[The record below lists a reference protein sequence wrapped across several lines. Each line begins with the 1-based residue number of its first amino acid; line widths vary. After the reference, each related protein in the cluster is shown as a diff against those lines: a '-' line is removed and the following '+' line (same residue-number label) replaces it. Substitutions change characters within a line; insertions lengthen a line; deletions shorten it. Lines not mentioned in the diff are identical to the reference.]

1 MKCRLKFFLSF
12 YSGSPTVPVSL
23 LKRLFFL
30 HWVTTA
36 PLLKVSLAYLRWVY
50 FWCLSPCPFH
60 TVLTTVTTAAFS
72 TSIKSLPSA
81 QETSYLWEL
90 QIFVIHS
97 IWRKMLT
104 LCRALV
110 LLRSFK
116 GQLTFLNFDNQVSL
130 LLAWQQWPRRWLKK
144 CSNLWK

>member
-1 MKCRLKFFLSF
+1 MTCRLKFFLSF
-12 YSGSPTVPVSL
+12 SSGCPTVPVSL
-23 LKRLFFL
+23 LKRLILSPLSYSCTFVKSQLGLFEVGLFL
-30 HWVTTA
+30 
-36 PLLKVSLAYLRWVY
+36 VSLPLPLPY
-50 FWCLSPCPFH
+50 F
-60 TVLTTVTTAAFS
+60 LTTVTTAAFS

-81 QETSYLWEL
+81 QETIYLWEL

-130 LLAWQQWPRRWLKK
+130 LLAWQQWPRRWFKK
-144 CSNLWK
+144 MQ